1 MITVT
6 DIFNDKGQLVGR
18 VAKCDCKPWLSWH
31 EIVAG
36 IIGALIAL
44 RLMVMCR

>member
-18 VAKCDCKPWLSWH
+18 VAKCDCSKNELSWY
-31 EIVAG
+31 EIAAG
-36 IIGALIAL
+36 VLGALIVL
-44 RLMVMCR
+44 HLMVI